1 MCKCYLN
8 FLLQFEI
15 CFVYEYMVNFCES
28 FQGTLNV
35 PGERVNS
42 TEYSADGIVR
52 EQILI
57 QLPSS

>member
-1 MCKCYLN
+1 MGN
-8 FLLQFEI
+8 FG
-15 CFVYEYMVNFCES
+15 ES

-35 PGERVNS
+35 LGERVNT